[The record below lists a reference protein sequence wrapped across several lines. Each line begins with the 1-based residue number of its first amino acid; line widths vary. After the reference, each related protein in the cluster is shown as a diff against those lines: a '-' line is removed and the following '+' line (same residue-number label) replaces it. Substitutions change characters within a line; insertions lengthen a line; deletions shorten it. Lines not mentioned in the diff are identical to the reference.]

1 MLQPVVRPMET
12 ASADTVAIMAAII
25 YASRTSQA
33 AHTPTEKTYVAIAK
47 EAWDLHKA
55 VLGGDE
61 MRRGRAGF

>member
-1 MLQPVVRPMET
+1 MAGDR
-12 ASADTVAIMAAII
+12 SDIVAIMAAII
-25 YASRTSQA
+25 YASRTNQA
-33 AHTPTEKTYVAIAK
+33 GHTPNEKTYAAIAK